1 MSCFVRSFPIQL
13 LVLLSG
19 VVYSSVFAAEDDV
32 VNDCLD
38 AQLTKDGVNAA
49 KIQKVFAI
57 RNQAIV
63 PIGDRAAIQFEKM
76 IFRQDGSAAIG
87 DLWVKAE
94 REQVINSLDRTVQ
107 LTDNQ
112 KRRFDLAGEIDR
124 RRFLSQ
130 VKAVS
135 QMIRGGLDFTEE
147 DQKAVRL
154 LQAKATT
161 GLLGPGS
168 FFIKSIPTI
177 LANNQ
182 LALLNER
189 KRSIHSGLIRNAL
202 RDFEAR
208 LTLSEQQRKSLTQI
222 MLDEIPYDPASEN
235 GELLAARSERIM
247 MMYRLSCFANEK
259 IESLFDPVQWQKVRP
274 MLEECYHYK
283 EYLIERGL
291 LDPDADVVEADQ
303 PAIRMK
309 EPK

>member
-1 MSCFVRSFPIQL
+1 MNCIVQSFPIQL

-19 VVYSSVFAAEDDV
+19 VVCFSVFAAEDDI
-32 VNDCLD
+32 VNDRPEE
-38 AQLTKDGVNAA
+38 QLTEDGVNAA
-49 KIQKVFAI
+49 KIQRGFAI
-57 RNQAIV
+57 RNQAMV
-63 PIGDRAAIQFEKM
+63 PIGDRAALQFEKM
-76 IFRQDGSAAIG
+76 IFRQEGNAAIG
-87 DLWVKAE
+87 DQWIKAE
-94 REQVINSLDRTVQ
+94 REQAINSLDRAAQ

-130 VKAVS
+130 VKAAS
-135 QMIRGGLDFTEE
+135 QKIRGGLDFTEE
-147 DQKAVRL
+147 DQKVIRH
-154 LQAKATT
+154 LQAKTTT

-177 LANNQ
+177 LGNNQ

-247 MMYRLSCFANEK
+247 MMYRLSCIANEK
-259 IESLFDPVQWQKVRP
+259 IESLFEPIQWQKVRP
-274 MLEECYHYK
+274 MLE
-283 EYLIERGL
+283 
-291 LDPDADVVEADQ
+291 
-303 PAIRMK
+303 
-309 EPK
+309 